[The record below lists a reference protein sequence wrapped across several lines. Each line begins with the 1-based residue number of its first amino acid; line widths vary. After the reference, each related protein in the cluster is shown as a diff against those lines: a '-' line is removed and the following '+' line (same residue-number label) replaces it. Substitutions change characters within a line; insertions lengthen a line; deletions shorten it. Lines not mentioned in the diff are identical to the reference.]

1 MPTQNSGMFTELL
14 QAEIWR
20 KKLEAA
26 GYRVVTEVWQPSRDE
41 RPSQGNGPTTLPGLG
56 HSPA

>member
-1 MPTQNSGMFTELL
+1 MHAMFTELL

-26 GYRVVTEVWQPSRDE
+26 GFKVLPEAWPPQRDSQTPSRDE
-41 RPSQGNGPTTLPGLG
+41 RERTTLPGIA
-56 HSPA
+56 SAPT